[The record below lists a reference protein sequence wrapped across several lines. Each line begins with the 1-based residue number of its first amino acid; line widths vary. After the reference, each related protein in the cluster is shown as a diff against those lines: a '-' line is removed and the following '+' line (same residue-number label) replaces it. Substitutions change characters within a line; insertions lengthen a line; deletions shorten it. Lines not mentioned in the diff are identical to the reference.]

1 MSREFGVPLTTEDF
15 EGNLLSVNQIFCRS
29 VEIHEFGVTFAKE
42 RDSHPSSENLNF

>member
-29 VEIHEFGVTFAKE
+29 VEIHEFGVKFAKK
-42 RDSHPSSENLNF
+42 RDSHPSSENLNL